1 MAANTVSTMQIV
13 PEKFAKYVLE
23 RTTKKS
29 ALIRSGIAVPNEQ
42 IKALINGTPRGGA
55 FISMPFYKP
64 LSGEDEVF
72 GEGTMTPDGIA
83 TASQVATLLVRQKAW
98 SDTDLAKV
106 YGGDDPMNAVIDQVA
121 DWWNEREQAAFVSI
135 LKGIADPTDGALKN
149 HVLDISEYEGENAVI
164 GLNAV
169 LDAKQLMGDAAGKL
183 AALVM
188 HSATYTTLQKKQEI
202 ITVED
207 SETHVKFD
215 TYLGYEVIVDDEL
228 PVESGVYTTY
238 LLGKGA
244 FLREDG
250 MPAGLVGV
258 ETTRNALAS
267 TTALINRRAFALH
280 PNGLSFNSAATFAN
294 NAKYASN
301 ADLADEDNWTL
312 VAEHKN
318 VPIVALVHR
327 IAPVANTENDDT
339 NH

>member
-1 MAANTVSTMQIV
+1 MATTVSNMQIV

-42 IKALINGTPRGGA
+42 IATLINGTPRGGA
-55 FISMPFYKP
+55 FLSMPFYKP

-72 GEGTMTPDGIA
+72 GEGTMTPDGI
-83 TASQVATLLVRQKAW
+83 TTGSQVATLLVRQKAW

-106 YGGDDPMNAVIDQVA
+106 YGGDDPMNAIIDQVA
-121 DWWNEREQAAFVSI
+121 DFWIDREQAAFIAI
-135 LKGIADPTDGALKN
+135 LKGITNGTTAALKN
-149 HVLDISEYEGENAVI
+149 HVLDISDREGENAVI
-164 GLNAV
+164 GLSAV

-207 SETHVKFD
+207 SDTKVKFD
-215 TYLGYEVIVDDEL
+215 TYLGYEVIVDDDM
-228 PVESGVYTTY
+228 PVSDGVYTTY

-250 MPAGLVGV
+250 MPAGLVAV
-258 ETTRNALAS
+258 ETTRDALAS
-267 TTALINRRAFALH
+267 STALINRRAFTLH

-294 NAKYASN
+294 SAKYASN
-301 ADLADEDNWTL
+301 VDLAKLANWTL

-318 VPIVALVHR
+318 VPIVALKHR
-327 IAPVANTENDDT
+327 IEPVAEEEEN
-339 NH
+339 NENG